1 MGLPGVAYDGSMWVT
16 AASSVGLVVGSMGL
30 VAGSA
35 ALLARR
41 MAAGE
46 IRMPDVNAG
55 MGGGAQPARR
65 VQPLRKTS
73 SGSEQGISPPP
84 RAESVD
90 EAQ

>member
-1 MGLPGVAYDGSMWVT
+1 MWVT

-30 VAGSA
+30 VAGGA

-41 MAAGE
+41 VASGQARLPGADGAPGAA
-46 IRMPDVNAG
+46 
-55 MGGGAQPARR
+55 AQPARR
-65 VQPLRKTS
+65 VQPLRKSSS
-73 SGSEQGISPPP
+73 SGEQGVSPPP